1 MGAHHENLVAIYCR
15 LSKED
20 FGKEYTEDS
29 SESIKNQI
37 AMLREY
43 AKEQNWIIYNIYID
57 EDFSGSDRNR
67 EGFNKMITDALSGN
81 FGIILCKKQARFARD
96 LELVEKYIHGIF
108 IEKGIRFVA
117 MLDNIDTASNNNSYR
132 KTSQINGLVD
142 QWYLQDLSENVKSSF
157 DIKRKSGEFI
167 GSFAPYGYRKDPRN
181 KNHLI
186 IDPEACEVVKEIY
199 KLYAESNGITSIAQT
214 LNNRGILNPLTYKLK
229 QGEKINPNPN
239 SATSKRHLW
248 SPSTVSNILHN
259 EIYTGNMVQG
269 KYKKP
274 NYKSKKLLRQKKS
287 DWFIVE
293 NTHEPIIDMQQFQ
306 KVQSLLNAR
315 SRVCGKQNKYHIFK
329 GKVYCGECGCRL
341 TTSGGSSGKRKT
353 KYLCCSK
360 RNLKKEDCIGSRIE
374 FLELEKQVLQR
385 YHLLSHQYFDQKYL
399 QENIN
404 FHCVCDE
411 SIIKRSEDQIRK
423 CKLKIDEINDKIQQM
438 YLDKLNGVISLDEF
452 VSFKKKELDE
462 KESMIKQQENCLEE
476 LTNRKKNPQMGKDE
490 FINNYK
496 NINKLTIEI
505 IQEFVDSIY
514 IFHKNNGVQKIKIN
528 WKI

>member
-1 MGAHHENLVAIYCR
+1 MGAHQENMVAIYCR

-20 FGKEYTEDS
+20 FGKEDTEDS

-43 AKEQNWIIYNIYID
+43 AKEKNWIIYNTYID

-117 MLDNIDTASNNNSYR
+117 MLDNIDTASNNTSYR

-157 DIKRKSGEFI
+157 DIKRKNGEFI
-167 GSFAPYGYRKDPRN
+167 GSFAPYGYCKDPHN
-181 KNHLI
+181 KNHLLL
-186 IDPEACEVVKEIY
+186 DPEASEVVKEIY
-199 KLYAESNGITSIAQT
+199 KLYIGGNGITSIAQI

-229 QGEKINPNPN
+229 QGEKINPNPS

-248 SPSTVSNILHN
+248 SPSTISNILHN
-259 EIYTGNMVQG
+259 EIYIGNMVQG

-274 NYKSKKLLRQKKS
+274 NYKSNKLLRQRKS
-287 DWFIVE
+287 EWFIVE
-293 NTHEPIIDMQQFQ
+293 NTHEPIIDLEQFQ
-306 KVQSLLNAR
+306 KVQSLLGTR
-315 SRVCGKQNKYHIFK
+315 SRVCGNQKNHHLFT

-341 TTSGGSSGKRKT
+341 TTSGGFSGKDKT
-353 KYLCCSK
+353 RYLCCSK
-360 RNLKKEDCIGSRIE
+360 RNLKKEDCIGSRIQ
-374 FLELEKQVLQR
+374 FVELEKQVLER

-399 QENIN
+399 QNHIDT
-404 FHCVCDE
+404 HCILMDK
-411 SIIKRSEDQIRK
+411 SIIKSTKDHISKYKQ
-423 CKLKIDEINDKIQQM
+423 KIVEINNNIQQM
-438 YLDKLNGVISLDEF
+438 YLDKLNGVISLEEF
-452 VSFKKKELDE
+452 LSFRNKILEE
-462 KESMIKQQENCLEE
+462 KESILKQQIHFQEE
-476 LTNRKKNPQMGKDE
+476 LDRKKNPQVDKE
-490 FINNYK
+490 ELIKNYENINN
-496 NINKLTIEI
+496 LTREI

-514 IFHKNNGVQKIKIN
+514 IFHKNNGVQKIEIN